1 MSAHDHSHH
10 GHDHGHHHPLPSDH
24 GKAFALAIGINTL
37 FVVIEFVYG
46 FIANSTALMADAG
59 HNLSDVLGL
68 ALAWGAAVLAK
79 RAPSKDFTYGLRGT
93 SIVAALLNALLL
105 MLACGAI
112 AWEAVQRFT
121 SAPPVAGMTV
131 SVVAGIG
138 VAVNAFSAWLFMAGS
153 KNDLNIRGAYQHM
166 AADAATSLGVV
177 LSGIVIMYTGW
188 TWLDPAVSL
197 IIVVMI
203 VIGTWS
209 LLRESVQLVLAGVPS
224 NIDSTAVQAFG
235 RASRRGRGARFAH
248 LGDEHHR
255 DGADGAP
262 GDARPAIRGMPA
274 SMRWQTSCARI
285 SRSTIAR
292 CRSRKVRP
300 TTAALCTR
308 RPGLQAAL
316 RVPHSTRISS
326 TSKIKSAFGGMLS
339 PEPRA
344 PYARLGGMTSV
355 RLPPTFMPATPCS
368 QPLMTLPAPSL
379 KSIGVRPSSSD
390 ESNFLP
396 CCFVANGLNSQ
407 PV

>member
-1 MSAHDHSHH
+1 MSAHDHKHDHKHDDH
-10 GHDHGHHHPLPSDH
+10 GHSHGHHHPLPSDH

-121 SAPPVAGMTV
+121 APPPVAGMTV
-131 SVVAGIG
+131 SIVAAIG

-177 LSGIVIMYTGW
+177 ISGIVIMYTGW

-197 IIVVMI
+197 VIVVMI

-209 LLRESVQLVLAGVPS
+209 LLRESVQLVLAGVPPS
-224 NIDSTAVQAFG
+224 IDSTAVQTYLAQQDG
-235 RASRRGRGARFAH
+235 VAAIHDLHIWALSTTETALTAH
-248 LGDEHHR
+248 LVMPAGY
-255 DGADGAP
+255 P
-262 GDARPAIRGMPA
+262 GDAHIDALVSKLREEFNIHHCTLQVEEGTTDHSCTLHA
-274 SMRWQTSCARI
+274 S
-285 SRSTIAR
+285 
-292 CRSRKVRP
+292 
-300 TTAALCTR
+300 
-308 RPGLQAAL
+308 
-316 RVPHSTRISS
+316 PH
-326 TSKIKSAFGGMLS
+326 
-339 PEPRA
+339 
-344 PYARLGGMTSV
+344 
-355 RLPPTFMPATPCS
+355 
-368 QPLMTLPAPSL
+368 
-379 KSIGVRPSSSD
+379 
-390 ESNFLP
+390 
-396 CCFVANGLNSQ
+396 
-407 PV
+407 